1 MVKKQKQKNHINKE
15 EYKHY
20 LIDTV
25 NILTQENESLREQL
39 KTLEKDYNT
48 IFNDWRVDRVSDPKE
63 CYRCTCGS
71 VSECNCYHLGFKAFR
86 TT

>member
-1 MVKKQKQKNHINKE
+1 MEKKQKQKNHINKE

-20 LIDTV
+20 LIDTM

-39 KTLEKDYNT
+39 QTLEKDYNT
-48 IFNDWRVDRVSDPKE
+48 IFNAIDRIADPNE
-63 CYRCTCGS
+63 CYHCTCGT
-71 VSECNCYHLGFKAFR
+71 VSKCNCYHLGLRAFR